1 MGKPS
6 SRRADRRKSRKGQDN
21 MYTRRNSRPQAQRA
35 QNTPP
40 PAEAP
45 TRSSKPKQAT
55 SSESKLG
62 SHLDM
67 EFDQEDGLSGF
78 RFIDVSLLIEFV
90 SKLLCPTCKRPMGE
104 NKRLSHVSESR
115 SSLASK
121 FEFTCQCQM
130 KQSFWTSAK
139 LTKTY
144 EVNRRF
150 AVAMFAIGRNQQQ
163 GTRFLGNMNM
173 PASMYKTSW
182 VHHKKAILQATERTA
197 EESTKKAAADLKAA
211 KGDQVTVSCDGTWQR
226 RGFQSK
232 NGVFTLLSA
241 DKQNSKVIDTVTMSS
256 YCDSCAKNKKKKT
269 PEEFIEWRDHD
280 HIPKGECDKNHDG
293 PAGGMEAAGALTAFQ
308 RSVDQHQLKYVS
320 FLGDGDSK
328 AYASVSSRNIYPN
341 LEIKKLECCGHVQ
354 KRMGRQLTSKVTE
367 LKKTKF
373 PKNGKTVTGIGGKGG
388 LTKKA
393 ILAIQGHYGAAIRNN
408 SGNVKG
414 MKKAIWAIWEHRN
427 KIHDN
432 CGAWCPSKKNPP
444 EDPNRNALPQFAC
457 EAIKPVFQR
466 LSDDVLL
473 QKCAHGGTQNTNE
486 SFHNIIWERCPKT
499 VFVGRPRLAIAVADA
514 TVAYNDG
521 ELGRL
526 SIFTKLGMPQ
536 GFYTIKCFQELDRQR
551 IRGAGA
557 ALDPAE

>member
-1 MGKPS
+1 
-6 SRRADRRKSRKGQDN
+6 
-21 MYTRRNSRPQAQRA
+21 
-35 QNTPP
+35 
-40 PAEAP
+40 
-45 TRSSKPKQAT
+45 
-55 SSESKLG
+55 
-62 SHLDM
+62 
-67 EFDQEDGLSGF
+67 
-78 RFIDVSLLIEFV
+78 
-90 SKLLCPTCKRPMGE
+90 
-104 NKRLSHVSESR
+104 
-115 SSLASK
+115 
-121 FEFTCQCQM
+121 M

-320 FLGDGDSK
+320 FLGDSDSK
-328 AYASVSSRNIYPN
+328 AYASVSR
-341 LEIKKLECCGHVQ
+341 
-354 KRMGRQLTSKVTE
+354 
-367 LKKTKF
+367 
-373 PKNGKTVTGIGGKGG
+373 
-388 LTKKA
+388 
-393 ILAIQGHYGAAIRNN
+393 
-408 SGNVKG
+408 

-557 ALDPAE
+557 ALDPAERQSRRVVAHRNEQGHHQFYDGGAH